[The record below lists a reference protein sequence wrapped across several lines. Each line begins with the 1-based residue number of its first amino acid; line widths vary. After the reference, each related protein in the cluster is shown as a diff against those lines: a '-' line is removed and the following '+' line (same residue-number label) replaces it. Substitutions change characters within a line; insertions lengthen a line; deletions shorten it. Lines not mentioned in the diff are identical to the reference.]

1 MKFIYITKIKKQFR
15 FSYSLGKCL
24 DGSMREL
31 YQHSFTIIISRIVS
45 HVFNLEP
52 KNLSV
57 QFKSRMLSTEDI
69 TLSCLSKYSIITQ
82 ITKNTEF

>member
-15 FSYSLGKCL
+15 FSNSLGKCL

-31 YQHSFTIIISRIVS
+31 YQHSITIIISRIVS
-45 HVFNLEP
+45 HVFYLEP

-69 TLSCLSKYSIITQ
+69 TSSCLSKYSIITQ